1 MITVIRTFRARSC
14 GIMGRCFGSSKL
26 RYASMDSEAVGINI
40 RVNTKL
46 LAKIVIDALPKSV
59 DSRSK
64 LGLEATSIWR
74 MRDVCAGV

>member
-1 MITVIRTFRARSC
+1 
-14 GIMGRCFGSSKL
+14 
-26 RYASMDSEAVGINI
+26 MDSEAVGINI